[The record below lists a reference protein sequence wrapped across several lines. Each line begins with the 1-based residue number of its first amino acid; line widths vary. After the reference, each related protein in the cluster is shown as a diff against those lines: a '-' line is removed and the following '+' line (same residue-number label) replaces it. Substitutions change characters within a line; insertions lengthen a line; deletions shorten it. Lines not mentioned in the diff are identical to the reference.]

1 MPDAAASSPAT
12 PAPCALPVLIDAPAD
27 PGTTKG
33 QPATHPTLLHRA
45 YQSAS
50 AYFSKYRG
58 LGKPPPPLPALS
70 EVFWSCI
77 GAFIGIVIL
86 ASTTYNGL
94 AESSQFTLLV
104 GSMGAT
110 AVLVYAAPTAP
121 LSQPR
126 NVIGGHVVSAVVGV
140 AIRILIGDMA
150 CGGSC
155 AWLSSALAVSLSICA
170 MLVTGTLHPPGGA
183 TALIA
188 ATAEPGIRRL
198 GWWFLLFPSGF
209 GGVIMVAV
217 GLVVNNLSPQRTYPQ
232 RWL

>member
-1 MPDAAASSPAT
+1 MPV
-12 PAPCALPVLIDAPAD
+12 PCDSPVLDTPAD
-27 PGTTKG
+27 PGAVKG
-33 QPATHPTLLHRA
+33 QPATHPTLLHQA
-45 YQSAS
+45 YT
-50 AYFSKYRG
+50 YLGKYRG
-58 LGKPPPPLPALS
+58 LGKPSPPLPAVA

-77 GAFIGIVIL
+77 GAFIGIAIL
-86 ASTTYNGL
+86 ASATYNGL
-94 AESSQFTLLV
+94 AESSQSSFTLLI

-110 AVLVYAAPTAP
+110 AVLVYAVPTAP

-126 NVIGGHVVSAVVGV
+126 TVIGGHVISAVVGV
-140 AIRILIGDMA
+140 AIRVLIGDMA

-155 AWLSSALAVSLSICA
+155 AWLSSALAVSLSIGA

-183 TALIA
+183 AALIA

-198 GWWFLLFPSGF
+198 GWWFILFPSGF
-209 GGVIMVAV
+209 GAAIMVAV